1 MSMYTTGELAK
12 ACGITVRTVQ
22 YYDTQNLLN
31 PSELTEG
38 GRRLYSEEDKRKMDL
53 ICTLRDLGLSL
64 DIIRKI
70 FKEENSKEVVE
81 TFLTEQK
88 LMLNEELEEKKRQME
103 KIENILQGIRGTK
116 DYSLSLIGDMAKQ
129 MERKKKLK
137 KMRTIVLL
145 VGIWMDII
153 EVTTLILWIKTGN
166 WIPFA
171 IGMPIVILIGIWIV
185 RFYMKQVSYICP
197 ECHKIFIAGFWENFW
212 ASHTPNTRKL
222 TCPCCGKKGYCI
234 ETYREPGDG
243 EEIVE

>member
-12 ACGITVRTVQ
+12 ACGVTVRTVQ
-22 YYDTQNLLN
+22 YYDTQDILN

-38 GRRLYSEEDKRKMDL
+38 GRRLYSEEDKQKMDL
-53 ICTLRDLGLSL
+53 ICTLRDMDLSL
-64 DIIRKI
+64 DVIRKI
-70 FKEENSKEVVE
+70 FKEENSKAVVE
-81 TFLTEQK
+81 TFLMEK
-88 LMLNEELEEKKRQME
+88 RLEINHELEEKKKQVE
-103 KIENILQGIRGTK
+103 KIDGILQGIHGRK
-116 DYSLSLIGDMAKQ
+116 DFSLNLIGDMAKQ
-129 MERKKKLK
+129 MERKKKLR
-137 KMRTIVLL
+137 KMRTIVIL

-197 ECHKIFIAGFWENFW
+197 ECHKIFLAGFWENFW
-212 ASHTPNTRKL
+212 APHTPNTRKL
-222 TCPCCGKKGYCI
+222 TCPCCGYKGYCI

-243 EEIVE
+243 EEISN